1 LLEDTI
7 RPLSYTQIS
16 LYRSCPLS
24 YKLQY
29 IDGLKSKDK
38 WYFSFGT
45 TLHTCV
51 ERFFKV
57 NTPPPPSLEE
67 LLRFYE
73 KNWKSGGY
81 ESAEDEKKYQDF
93 GKEILSR
100 FWAIHCSDFHIP
112 IALERSFLLDIEGV
126 KLRGFMDRVDKLDS
140 GGLAVIDYKTNKDLF
155 TADYLEDDLQLTIYQ
170 MAAEHMWRL
179 PVERLTLY
187 HLRSNTACSCPPR
200 GPAQIEQ
207 TRQLVLKVAEGIA
220 RGDFPA
226 AENEFCPCDFPEHC
240 PYYRHLYLTGAPQPT
255 GQAPLP
261 GFAAADAVERYASQQ
276 ALIKEMQAE
285 LEETRQMIV
294 EFCQD
299 QGLNR
304 VFGSEHE
311 ATYKLVERV
320 GFSEDEVKAIL
331 EPLGLWEQVV
341 GLDQSR
347 LKQLLTDESTAADI
361 RKKIESLKRITSSY
375 PQLWLRKRSGEEE

>member
-1 LLEDTI
+1 
-7 RPLSYTQIS
+7 
-16 LYRSCPLS
+16 
-24 YKLQY
+24 
-29 IDGLKSKDK
+29 
-38 WYFSFGT
+38 
-45 TLHTCV
+45 
-51 ERFFKV
+51 
-57 NTPPPPSLEE
+57 
-67 LLRFYE
+67 LRFYE

-100 FWAIHCSDFHIP
+100 FWAIHHTDFQLP
-112 IALERSFLLDIEGV
+112 IALERSFLIDIEGV
-126 KLRGFMDRVDKLDS
+126 KLRGFMDRIDKLDS

-187 HLRSNTACSCPPR
+187 HLRSNTACSCAPR

-207 TRQLVLKVAEGIA
+207 TRRLVLEVAGGIA

-226 AENEFCPCDFPEHC
+226 VENQFCPCDFPEHC
-240 PYYRHLYLTGAPQPT
+240 PYYRHRYLTTAPQPT
-255 GQAPLP
+255 GQSPLP
-261 GFAAADAVERYASQQ
+261 GIAAADAVERYAGLQ
-276 ALIKEMQAE
+276 ALIKEMQTE
-285 LEETRQMIV
+285 LEQTRQMIV

-299 QGLNR
+299 QGINR

-311 ATYKLVERV
+311 ATYKLVERA
-320 GFSEDEVKAIL
+320 GFSGDEVKAIL

-347 LKQLLTDESTAADI
+347 LKKLLADEATAADI

-375 PQLWLRKRSGEEE
+375 PQLWLSKRSGEEE